1 MSCED
6 SFFLFEVKFICS
18 LSPIINIIEIR
29 QIEGIML
36 FGTDDIIIFSEA
48 AGNNF
53 FMKKMQ
59 NYITYYSCNVKP
71 IILEK
76 KKSFKE

>member
-36 FGTDDIIIFSEA
+36 FGTDDIIIFL
-48 AGNNF
+48 
-53 FMKKMQ
+53 KQ
-59 NYITYYSCNVKP
+59 R
-71 IILEK
+71 
-76 KKSFKE
+76 